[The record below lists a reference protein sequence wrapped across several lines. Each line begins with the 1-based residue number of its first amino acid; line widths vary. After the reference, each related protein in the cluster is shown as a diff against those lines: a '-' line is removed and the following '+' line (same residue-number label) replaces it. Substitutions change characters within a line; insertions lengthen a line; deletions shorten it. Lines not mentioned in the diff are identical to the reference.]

1 MQPLETKPP
10 VLSMLNTNGIPDDR
24 LKNVETFLNDWFRRQ
39 NERAA
44 KNCRLGSL
52 ERDALLEQMA
62 QKISDLFL
70 TWPRCSAGENNQ
82 PCDNCTRDY
91 EIANEVCHVIRAL
104 KIDKTHADEH
114 HPHMMGGLRYY

>member
-1 MQPLETKPP
+1 MQPLELRPP
-10 VLSMLNTNGIPDDR
+10 ALANSGYVDPSEL
-24 LKNVETFLNDWFRRQ
+24 FRQILQRQ
-39 NERAA
+39 SERAV

-52 ERDALLEQMA
+52 ERDGLLEQMA

-91 EIANEVCHVIRAL
+91 AIANEVCHVIRAL
-104 KIDKTHADEH
+104 KIDKTHANEH
-114 HPHMMGGLRYY
+114 YSRMMDGVRYY